1 MTIFI
6 SVLCSYL
13 TFICTFNILP
23 NNDSSTNEGLET
35 PDFFDI
41 LEMCDLFDTCDCGY
55 TLLS

>member
-1 MTIFI
+1 MINNESFYMC
-6 SVLCSYL
+6 LFRL
-13 TFICTFNILP
+13 FNIDILP
-23 NNDSSTNEGLET
+23 NNDSSTYDGLDT